1 MKTTK
6 IKSLISSIAA
16 SVMAVAF
23 ILPVVNAN
31 STSVSAADVR
41 YQSHVQN
48 IGWGGNVYNHT
59 NNIYDDNYYAGT
71 TGRSLQ
77 MEALRVSIENT
88 PYSGGVYF
96 QAHMA
101 DIGWGGNVYNSNNH
115 IYDDNYYAGTVGQ
128 SRRVEAVR
136 IGLYGE
142 IANYYH
148 IQYQVHMADIGWGR
162 WVTNLSNNSYDDN
175 YYAGTVG
182 QSRRIEAIRIRLVRI

>member
-23 ILPVVNAN
+23 ILPVVNAS

-48 IGWGGNVYNHT
+48 IGWTGYSF
-59 NNIYDDNYYAGT
+59 DNDESGT

-101 DIGWGGNVYNSNNH
+101 DIGWGGNVYNSNNN
-115 IYDDNYYAGTVGQ
+115 IYDDQ
-128 SRRVEAVR
+128 S
-136 IGLYGE
+136 
-142 IANYYH
+142 
-148 IQYQVHMADIGWGR
+148 
-162 WVTNLSNNSYDDN
+162 
-175 YYAGTVG
+175 YAGTVG
-182 QSRRIEAIRIRLVRI
+182 QSRRIEAIRIRLVRR